1 MLRSMIAALSAL
13 ACAPA
18 LTLAQASVPTEPAS
32 LDQTI
37 NNLVAPLANALSS
50 MIFFSVEFGGA
61 KVPLIVLW
69 LVCAAAFFTVYLGF
83 INIRGFMHAIRLVR
97 GDYADPNDPGEA
109 SHFQALAT
117 ALSGTVGLGNIAG
130 VAVAISLGGPGATV
144 WMILCGFLG
153 MSSKFAE
160 CTLAVKYR
168 NEYPDGTVSGG
179 PMYYLKKGLAER
191 NLPRLGAVLGP
202 VFAICAV
209 IGALGAGNMFQANQ
223 TYQMFV
229 SVTGGANGFLA
240 DKAWMFGLAMAIL
253 VAVVIVG
260 GVKSI
265 VRVTDKLV
273 PAMAI
278 IYCGAALVIIL
289 AHITQLPAAI
299 GVIIEGAFNPTGVT
313 GGVIGAMISGFKR
326 ATFSNEAGVGS
337 AAIAHAMVRTKTPVT
352 EGFVSL
358 LEPFIDTVVIC
369 TMTALVVVIT
379 GVYQQPG
386 MSGVQLTSSA
396 FQSVFSWF
404 PYVLTL
410 AVFMFAFSTQISWSY
425 YGLKA
430 WTSLF
435 GENQAAELVYKFIF
449 CAFVLI
455 GTTMQLDAVIDFSDA
470 MFFTMAL
477 INIIGLYLLAPVVK
491 NELNVY
497 WDRLQRGEIRKFQ
510 LAPEVSSD

>member
-1 MLRSMIAALSAL
+1 MLRSVIAALAAL

-18 LTLAQASVPTEPAS
+18 PALAQAAGPAQTAG
-32 LDQTI
+32 LDQAI
-37 NNLVAPLANALSS
+37 NSIVAPLANGLSS
-50 MIFFSVEFGGA
+50 VIFFSVELGGA

-83 INIRGFMHAIRLVR
+83 INIRGFGHAIRLVR

-168 NEYPDGTVSGG
+168 NEYPDGTISGG

-191 NLPRLGAVLGP
+191 DLPRLGAILGP
-202 VFAICAV
+202 AFAVCAV
-209 IGALGAGNMFQANQ
+209 IGSFGAGNMFQANQ

-229 SVTGGANGFLA
+229 SVTGGASSFLA
-240 DKAWMFGLAMAIL
+240 DKAWLFGLVMAAL

-260 GVKSI
+260 GVKTI

-289 AHITQLPAAI
+289 AHINQLPAAI
-299 GVIIEGAFNPTGVT
+299 GAIIQGAFSPAGVA

-337 AAIAHAMVRTKTPVT
+337 AAIAHSMVRTKTPVT

-369 TMTALVVVIT
+369 TMTALVVIIT
-379 GVYQQPG
+379 GSYQQQG
-386 MSGVQLTSSA
+386 MTGVQLTSSA

-430 WTSLF
+430 WTYLF
-435 GENQAAELVYKFIF
+435 GEGKGTELVYKAIF

-455 GTTMQLDAVIDFSDA
+455 GTTMQLDAVVDFSDA
-470 MFFTMAL
+470 MFFAMAL
-477 INIIGLYLLAPVVK
+477 INIVGLYLLAPVIK
-491 NELNVY
+491 RELTVY
-497 WDRLQRGEIRKFQ
+497 WDRLQRGEIGKR
-510 LAPEVSSD
+510 